1 MGKWRSDLPLN
12 GPRRR
17 RMAALRRGMH
27 VLERRT
33 FEAEIPAACSR
44 WAVSL
49 IE

>member
-1 MGKWRSDLPLN
+1 MA
-12 GPRRR
+12 PRFAVERTDRR
-17 RMAALRRGMH
+17 RMAAVRRGMH

-33 FEAEIPAACSR
+33 FEAEIPAPMQPASR